1 MFEVFTKD
9 TMMMVALIAV
19 IIGCVYLYKELKK
32 TKATLADVQSRPP
45 VVITRPGPA
54 PRPTPPVVRLAPE
67 PADDSEEIKPVRT
80 VADEQ

>member
-45 VVITRPGPA
+45 VVITRPP
-54 PRPTPPVVRLAPE
+54 PRPAPPVVRLAPE
-67 PADDSEEIKPVRT
+67 PAADSEELKPVRT

>member
-45 VVITRPGPA
+45 VVITRPA

-67 PADDSEEIKPVRT
+67 TADDSEEIKPTRT

>member
-45 VVITRPGPA
+45 VVITRPA
-54 PRPTPPVVRLAPE
+54 PRPAPPVVRLAPE
-67 PADDSEEIKPVRT
+67 SADDSEEIKPVRT